1 MSIVNISSGGGQ
13 VRDKTWSHA
22 SVRAELT
29 NASPEEVE
37 RVRHLVQRI
46 VAVVNRT
53 KPSSEH

>member
-1 MSIVNISSGGGQ
+1 MSIVKIAGDGGQ
-13 VRDKTWSHA
+13 VRDKTWAHA

-37 RVRHLVQRI
+37 RVRHLVQSI

-53 KPSSEH
+53 QQSSEG